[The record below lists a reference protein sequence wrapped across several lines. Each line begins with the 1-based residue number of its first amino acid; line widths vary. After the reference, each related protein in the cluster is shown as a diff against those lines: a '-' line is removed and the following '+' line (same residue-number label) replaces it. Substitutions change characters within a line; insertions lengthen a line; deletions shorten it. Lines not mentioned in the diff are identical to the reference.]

1 VSKMRLIIVDGL
13 DGVGKDT
20 HARLIKERY
29 EKMGETVIIRSH
41 PESDNFYGR
50 KAKKALL
57 GSGKIN
63 RLNASIFYALDVL
76 RSLRNYYRRPRH
88 DTLIMVRYLMGTA
101 YLPSGLAKIAY
112 RVFDK
117 FVPTSDYMFFLD
129 APPRELLERIK
140 KRKEK
145 EMFETYEKLVK
156 VRKIALN
163 LAKEWHIID
172 TVKPI
177 EQTYAQIEE
186 VLNRLDSRK

>member
-1 VSKMRLIIVDGL
+1 MSKMRLIIVDGL

-29 EKMGETVIIRSH
+29 KKKGETVIIRSH
-41 PESDNFYGR
+41 PESDNYYGR

-76 RSLRNYYRRPRH
+76 RSLRIYYRRPHH

-101 YLPSGLAKIAY
+101 YLPSRLAKIAY

-129 APPRELLERIK
+129 APPKELLERIK
-140 KRKEK
+140 KRKQK
-145 EMFETYEKLVK
+145 EMFETYEKLVT
-156 VRKIALN
+156 VRKRALN
-163 LAKEWHIID
+163 LVKDWHIID
-172 TVKPI
+172 TTKPI
-177 EQTYAQIEE
+177 ELTYAQIE
-186 VLNRLDSRK
+186 VILNRLNGER